1 MQKVS
6 NFGKF
11 IQTKSV
17 LNERCRKLSGPYRNA
32 MKISTPFSCACS
44 KGVEIDAYN
53 NFLAE

>member
-17 LNERCRKLSGPYRNA
+17 LNERCRKLRGPYRNA